1 MHGQEG
7 EAARRRREG
16 GEAGATSRCASV
28 VWKSPRRCCR
38 PRDRAT
44 PVGWR
49 RGAWAGARAGA
60 PAAGSGW
67 TGDRRRRCSY
77 PGDGARDRRAGV
89 RRGRK
94 PSPSTGECPCCVD
107 PSAQPFDWSLEP
119 SGDTPRVTQSAAVCR
134 HIPVAVW
141 RRSNGSFAP
150 HDRSHANPPASA
162 RAISNSDICPVFF
175 RRISPGRMLSGAIL
189 HCRPERG
196 RLSLVRRNPQASCTG
211 TARSALAWLW
221 RAWTGWSRAGRCR
234 DERVDN
240 W

>member
-1 MHGQEG
+1 MRPPGAPRPHGG
-7 EAARRRREG
+7 PRAAAAGCETARCRR
-16 GEAGATSRCASV
+16 
-28 VWKSPRRCCR
+28 
-38 PRDRAT
+38 
-44 PVGWR
+44 GWR
-49 RGAWAGARAGA
+49 RGACSGAQLMRPSGGAGRRV
-60 PAAGSGW
+60 W
-67 TGDRRRRCSY
+67 MDRRPASPLFLPGRRC
-77 PGDGARDRRAGV
+77 PRPPHGGV

-94 PSPSTGECPCCVD
+94 PSPSTGERPCCVD
-107 PSAQPFDWSLEP
+107 PSDQPFDWSLEP
-119 SGDTPRVTQSAAVCR
+119 SGDAPRVTQSAAVCR

-150 HDRSHANPPASA
+150 HDRSCANLSAAA

-175 RRISPGRMLSGAIL
+175 RRIFPGRMLSGAIL

-211 TARSALAWLW
+211 TARPALAWLW